1 MTCRKCRQKAT
12 CKIIYL
18 LEQYK
23 LQLLENLSQTIF
35 CKQSN
40 HQFIILI
47 YFPFPCH
54 YISLGTSFIISWN
67 KKARSI
73 CTYGRARTCVIIV
86 GTASLIYN
94 IPRFLEVTWT
104 TQEVCGINRTIPF
117 ATDLRMNLTYVKYV
131 RN

>member
-1 MTCRKCRQKAT
+1 MRPQK
-12 CKIIYL
+12 L
-18 LEQYK
+18 LAREDDEREHTK
-23 LQLLENLSQTIF
+23 LLLKGFESDGESSLNLACALVKDHIM
-35 CKQSN
+35 K
-40 HQFIILI
+40 
-47 YFPFPCH
+47 
-54 YISLGTSFIISWN
+54 N